1 MEEPASGRV
10 PRLLEVGGRRL
21 NREARIGAPRRHRR
35 RVLWPYLYVLP
46 AVAAMAF
53 AFGYPLVQVIRDSFY
68 AGNFASPIWV
78 GLDNYRGV
86 IQDPAFHQSLENNLK
101 LLLAVPVL
109 LVLGLAVALV
119 LNDRIRGGRQYQA
132 IVFLPYVL
140 PAAAI
145 GIAFSF
151 LLQQNGVLNTALR
164 QAHLGPLAQDWL
176 GSSRL
181 AIVSVGGL
189 VIWQQLGFAVVVFT
203 AALLALPPETAEAA
217 RIDGAGWW
225 SLQLR
230 VLVPQIRPV
239 IELVTVIMVITML
252 TWVFTYVYILTS
264 GGPGYASSV
273 MELYIWRSFLERGK
287 RHRRERCR
295 DAARNGECADR
306 AFAVGAAEGGR
317 RVRAG
322 AGGRLVGLVGRH
334 AFLIVICLAALYPL
348 WFIVST
354 ALKSN
359 ADYQLDPTGFPSHP
373 TLDSL
378 RTMVTDEPLP
388 RWMWNSFLVTISSVA
403 VSTLFALLAA
413 YAAVFGRFRGHKIF
427 LSTSVAL
434 MVVPP
439 VTLLV
444 PMFVFMVDTGWV
456 NHLQSVIVFYTGLLV
471 PFGVFFLASFFR
483 TVPEELI
490 EAASVEGAGPFTIL
504 RRVVLPL
511 SGAAAFTLVVV
522 QAIWV
527 WNELLI
533 ALVFLQN
540 DEARTLM
547 SGLAQFQGRYAT
559 NQPLVLAGALISIA
573 PIVLLYLSGQRFF
586 VRGLTAGIGK

>member
-1 MEEPASGRV
+1 M
-10 PRLLEVGGRRL
+10 
-21 NREARIGAPRRHRR
+21 
-35 RVLWPYLYVLP
+35 
-46 AVAAMAF
+46 
-53 AFGYPLVQVIRDSFY
+53 
-68 AGNFASPIWV
+68 
-78 GLDNYRGV
+78 
-86 IQDPAFHQSLENNLK
+86 
-101 LLLAVPVL
+101 
-109 LVLGLAVALV
+109 
-119 LNDRIRGGRQYQA
+119 
-132 IVFLPYVL
+132 
-140 PAAAI
+140 
-145 GIAFSF
+145 
-151 LLQQNGVLNTALR
+151 
-164 QAHLGPLAQDWL
+164 
-176 GSSRL
+176 
-181 AIVSVGGL
+181 
-189 VIWQQLGFAVVVFT
+189 
-203 AALLALPPETAEAA
+203 
-217 RIDGAGWW
+217 
-225 SLQLR
+225 
-230 VLVPQIRPV
+230 
-239 IELVTVIMVITML
+239 
-252 TWVFTYVYILTS
+252 
-264 GGPGYASSV
+264 
-273 MELYIWRSFLERGK
+273 
-287 RHRRERCR
+287 
-295 DAARNGECADR
+295 
-306 AFAVGAAEGGR
+306 
-317 RVRAG
+317 RAG

-378 RTMVTDEPLP
+378 RTMVSDEPLP

-490 EAASVEGAGPFTIL
+490 EAASVEGAGPFTVL

-540 DEARTLM
+540 DQARTLM